1 MCQENIKDLQFHI
14 SIDGPRILSVSKEE
28 VILTIDNFQK
38 YKSQLTFYE
47 NRVEFKSSKGG
58 LSVSYKDKKDIEII
72 TAIRDESEKRLRG
85 SIEKSSSV
93 FKNIVWPA
101 ISKLPIIGGGE
112 IQSVEDNTAKGEREL
127 IDLYSGIDAW
137 HIDGNKMRGV
147 ASRVG
152 FSGNFK
158 TFTIGFD
165 EFKKRIKAIEQSD
178 QGWLF
183 PHLTVQAYVDKDGLL
198 SAAVIRTQKLIGRA
212 KIIFEKVN
220 KENFEENEYFGI
232 LQNNNSGKK
241 FIYIHWDYLIEQGIL
256 HQKDIFYKS

>member
-14 SIDGPRILSVSKEE
+14 SINGSRILSILKEE
-28 VILTIDNFQK
+28 VIITLDNFQK
-38 YKSQLTFYE
+38 YKSQFTFYE
-47 NRVEFKSSKGG
+47 NRVEFKSSKG
-58 LSVSYKDKKDIEII
+58 LVAFFRDKKDIEII
-72 TAIRDESEKRLRG
+72 TAIRDKSEKRLRE

-178 QGWLF
+178 QEGWLF

-198 SAAVIRTQKLIGRA
+198 SAAVIRTKKLIGIA

-232 LQNNNSGKK
+232 LQNNSGKK
-241 FIYIHWDYLIEQGIL
+241 FIYIRWNYLIEQSIL

>member
-1 MCQENIKDLQFHI
+1 MDLQYFI
-14 SIDGPRILSVSKEE
+14 KPFTGFAILMSEE
-28 VILTIDNFQK
+28 EKNGITITVNNFQR
-38 YKSQLTFYE
+38 YKDRFIFNHNFINYD
-47 NRVEFKSSKGG
+47 RGG
-58 LSVSYKDKKDIEII
+58 LLMRITNEEDIKII

-137 HIDGNKMRGV
+137 HIDGNRMRGV

-178 QGWLF
+178 QEGWLF

-198 SAAVIRTQKLIGRA
+198 SAAVIRTKKLIGIA

-241 FIYIHWDYLIEQGIL
+241 FIYIRWNYLIEQSIL

>member
-1 MCQENIKDLQFHI
+1 MDLQYFI
-14 SIDGPRILSVSKEE
+14 KPFTGFATFMPEE
-28 VILTIDNFQK
+28 EKNGITITVNNFQR
-38 YKSQLTFYE
+38 YK
-47 NRVEFKSSKGG
+47 NRFIFNDNSIQYNRGG
-58 LSVSYKDKKDIEII
+58 TGLLMPIKNKEDIEII
-72 TAIRDESEKRLRG
+72 TAIRDESEKRLRE
-85 SIEKSSSV
+85 SIEKSSRV

-152 FSGNFK
+152 FSGNFE

-178 QGWLF
+178 EGWLF
-183 PHLTVQAYVDKDGLL
+183 PHLTVQAYVDKDSLL
-198 SAAVIRTQKLIGRA
+198 SAAVIRTQELIGIA

-220 KENFEENEYFGI
+220 KENFDESEYFGI
-232 LQNNNSGKK
+232 LPNNNSGKK
-241 FIYIHWDYLIEQGIL
+241 FIYIRWNYLIEQGIL